1 MNFTKTLLLYSA
13 ILGAQLGLA
22 PLASADEFPAKPI
35 SVVVAWP
42 AGGVHDTAARI
53 VAEHLAKRLPTPV
66 IVTNV
71 TGAGGSTGV
80 RHVEQA
86 DPDGYTLGLMGMHAL
101 SQNYMNPNA
110 TALSDLDPL
119 AYLGPEPGSIQ
130 VSADSGIESLPQL
143 IDTLKQEP
151 GSIINGNDSPG
162 GFSYVMAAMMESALD
177 VKLTKV
183 PYQGFAPT
191 VAAILSGEVMSSTLP
206 VPQLAEQHKSGQVK
220 ILGVAAEQRHFFAP
234 DVPTFKEQ
242 GFDFIAGDYYIF
254 YLPKKVPEERRSR
267 LESALYETLL
277 DPAFQ
282 QAAHKAG
289 LILDPRNS
297 VDTQAFLAQQDE
309 KVYPILLSAGLV
321 KARQK

>member
-1 MNFTKTLLLYSA
+1 MKFTKSLLLCSA
-13 ILGAQLGLA
+13 ILGAQLGLTSQA
-22 PLASADEFPAKPI
+22 MADEFPAEPV

-66 IVTNV
+66 VVTNV

-110 TALSDLDPL
+110 TALNDLEPL

-130 VSADSGIESLPQL
+130 VSVDSGIESLSQL
-143 IDTLKQEP
+143 IETLKQEP
-151 GSIINGNDSPG
+151 GSIVNGNDAPG
-162 GFSYVMAAMMESALD
+162 GFSYVMAAMMENALD
-177 VKLTKV
+177 VELTKV

-191 VAAILSGEVMSSTLP
+191 VAAVLSGEVMSSTLP

-242 GFDFIAGDYYIF
+242 GFDFVAGDYYMF
-254 YLPKKVPEERRSR
+254 YLPKNVPEERRSR

-277 DPAFQ
+277 DPDFQ
-282 QAAHKAG
+282 QAAQKAG
-289 LILDPRNS
+289 LILEPKNS
-297 VDTQAFLAQQDE
+297 AETKEFLTHQDQ
-309 KVYPILLSAGLV
+309 KVYPILLRAGLV
-321 KARQK
+321 KTRQK